1 MESPVPPPME
11 TIFNGALSLLRCCC
25 DTKGR
30 LGMETKVAH
39 GVFNCCSGS
48 QALTAFLRRLLFFV
62 FFLDRNGIQVLGF
75 EDLTAVPASD
85 VINTL
90 APVQKFG
97 LLVLTTLH
105 SRNNNYSR
113 LSNITVKWPNRI
125 FSQARNP
132 RLYNLK

>member
-25 DTKGR
+25 DTGVR
-30 LGMETKVAH
+30 LGMGTQLAH
-39 GVFNCCSGS
+39 GVFNCRSGS
-48 QALTAFLRRLLFFV
+48 QALTAFLRLLFFV
-62 FFLDRNGIQVLGF
+62 FFVNRNGIQILGF